1 MNSTPKNQIIPTC
14 TIEMGTS
21 KLRNKWD
28 KEESELPILPE
39 QIQKTIDRVVGKLIY
54 YGQAVD
60 PTLLVALGSMVEKQ

>member
-14 TIEMGTS
+14 TIEMRTS